1 MESKTIRQAGA
12 ASFDAVILADGSF
25 PSHPAPLGMMK
36 RLRDSLLC
44 CDGAADAL
52 LATGFMPAAV
62 VGDGDSIS
70 VQARARLANR
80 LVVLSEQENNDLTK
94 TVHYGV
100 TLGYRQL
107 CIVGATGKRED
118 HTLGNIS
125 LLADYA
131 DMAEVEMWTDYGTL
145 TPVSGDTAFES
156 YPGQQVSVFCLE
168 SVPLT
173 LRGLRWPVTNRTLTR
188 WWQASLNEATGDVF
202 HVQTEGKVIV
212 FREYPPQS

>member
-1 MESKTIRQAGA
+1 MERKAIRQAGD

-25 PSHPAPLGMMK
+25 PSHPAPLGMIK
-36 RLRDSLLC
+36 RHGDSLLC

-52 LATGFMPAAV
+52 LAKGLMPAAV

-70 VQARARLANR
+70 VQARERLGNR

-94 TVHYGV
+94 TVHYGLA
-100 TLGYRQL
+100 LGYRRL

-145 TPVSGDTAFES
+145 TPVAGDAAFES

-168 SVPLT
+168 PVPLT
-173 LRGLRWPVTNRTLTR
+173 LRGLRWPVTNRTLNR
-188 WWQASLNEATGDVF
+188 WWQASLNEATGHIF
-202 HVQTEGKVIV
+202 HVETGGKAIV
-212 FREYPPQS
+212 FREYPPNL